1 MELLSSFFNILHNTS
16 ISLKMKKISLFL
28 LVFGTAFGLFAQDPA
43 VQYAATIKAKDLEKH
58 LTFIASDSL
67 KGRNTG
73 SKEQWVAAQYIA
85 NHFKSVGL
93 APVNGSYFQKVDLLN
108 RAWTTVELK
117 AKGKSFLY
125 LRDFI
130 ANALAPI
137 AANTKFKVN
146 FVGYGVQKDGYQDY
160 KNVKANGNFLLA
172 FEGEAKDANRNYV
185 LSGSKNPSAF
195 GKGDGWKEKM
205 KYAKEAGAK
214 GLILITD
221 RDEVAFGNF
230 VRQRQV
236 MAQRFGNERMV
247 FTEDTKD
254 VSGEFPVMVIST
266 DMAAQLLG
274 TDTKSLLDFKTQLGK
289 EKKSL
294 VSKFKANPI
303 ELTIER
309 KESPVDT
316 YNVVGYLEGTDKKD
330 EVIVLTA
337 HYDHIG
343 ISFDG
348 KINNGANDDGSGTVT
363 IMELAEAFAKAAADG
378 KKPRRSILFMTVTG
392 EEKGL
397 LGSEFYSRHPLFPL
411 ANTVCNINIDMVG
424 RDDDEHVGKPD
435 FIYVIGSDKLSSH
448 LHQIM
453 EDQNKKHTG
462 LDLDYR
468 YNDPNDE
475 NRFYYRSDHYNF
487 AKHGIPVAFFFN
499 GVHADYH
506 QPTDD
511 IEKIE
516 FDKAQKVGR
525 LAFYMAWEIAN
536 REQRL
541 PVDSNKP

>member
-1 MELLSSFFNILHNTS
+1 MELLSSFFNISINTTL
-16 ISLKMKKISLFL
+16 SLKMKKFSLFL

-43 VQYAATIKAKDLEKH
+43 IPYAATIKAKDLEKH

-85 NHFKSVGL
+85 NHFKAVGL
-93 APVNGSYFQKVDLLN
+93 APVNGSYFQKVDLVN
-108 RAWTTVELK
+108 RAWTKVDFSS
-117 AKGKSFLY
+117 KGKSFTY
-125 LRDFI
+125 LKDFL
-130 ANALAPI
+130 ANALAPV
-137 AANTKFKVN
+137 AAHSKFNVN
-146 FVGYGVQKDGYQDY
+146 FVGFGVQKDGFQDF
-160 KNVKANGNFLLA
+160 KGLKAKGNFILA
-172 FEGEAKDANRNYV
+172 FEGEAKDANGNFV
-185 LSGSKNPSAF
+185 LSGTKDPSAF

-221 RDEVAFGNF
+221 REEVAFGNF

-254 VSGEFPVMVIST
+254 ASAEFPVVVIST

-274 TDTKSLLDFKTQLGK
+274 TDAKTLLAFKAQIGAA
-289 EKKSL
+289 KKTL
-294 VSKFKANPI
+294 PSKFNPSSI
-303 ELTIER
+303 EVTIER
-309 KESPVDT
+309 SEKPVDT
-316 YNVVGYLEGTDKKD
+316 YNVVGFLEGTDKKD
-330 EVIVLTA
+330 EVVIVTA

-343 ISFDG
+343 VSFDG
-348 KINNGANDDGSGTVT
+348 QINNGANDDGSGTVT
-363 IMELAEAFAKAAADG
+363 VMELAEAFGKAAADG

-397 LGSEFYSRHPLFPL
+397 LGSEYYSRHPLFPL
-411 ANTVCNINIDMVG
+411 ANTVCDLNIDMVG

-453 EDQNKKHTG
+453 EEQNKKHTG

-468 YNDPNDE
+468 FNDPNDV

-511 IEKIE
+511 VEKIE
-516 FDKAQKVGR
+516 FEKAQKVGR
-525 LAFYMAWEIAN
+525 LVFYMAWDIAN

-541 PVDSNKP
+541 PVDSSKP

>member
-1 MELLSSFFNILHNTS
+1 
-16 ISLKMKKISLFL
+16 MKKFSLFL
-28 LVFGTAFGLFAQDPA
+28 LALASGFSALAQDPA
-43 VQYAATIKAKDLEKH
+43 VTYAATIKAKDLEKH

-93 APVNGSYFQKVDLLN
+93 APVNGSYFQKVDLVN
-108 RAWTTVELK
+108 RAWTNVSIK
-117 AKGKSFLY
+117 SKGKSYTYLKDFL
-125 LRDFI
+125 
-130 ANALAPI
+130 ANALAPV
-137 AANTKFKVN
+137 AAQSKFKVN
-146 FVGYGVQKDGYQDY
+146 FIGFGIQKDGFQDY
-160 KNVKANGNFLLA
+160 KNLKAKGNFLLA
-172 FEGEAKDANRNYV
+172 FDGEAKDANGNYV
-185 LSGSKNPSAF
+185 FSGTKDPSVF

-205 KYAKEAGAK
+205 KYAKEAGAR
-214 GLILITD
+214 GLILVTD
-221 RDEVAFGNF
+221 REEVAFENF

-236 MAQRFGNERMV
+236 MAQRFGNERMA
-247 FTEDTKD
+247 FTED
-254 VSGEFPVMVIST
+254 VQNAAAEFPVMVVST
-266 DMAAQLLG
+266 AMAAEILG
-274 TDTKSLLDFKTQLGK
+274 TDTKSLLAYKAEVGLA
-289 EKKSL
+289 KKSIP
-294 VSKFKANPI
+294 SKFNPNPV

-309 KESPVDT
+309 SEKPVDT
-316 YNVVGYLEGTDKKD
+316 YNVVGFLEGTDKKD
-330 EVIVLTA
+330 EVVIITA

-343 ISFDG
+343 VSFDG
-348 KINNGANDDGSGTVT
+348 SINNGANDDGSGTVT
-363 IMELAEAFAKAAADG
+363 VMELAEAFGKAAAEG

-411 ANTVCNINIDMVG
+411 ENTVCDINIDMVG

-453 EDQNKKHTG
+453 EEQNKKHIG

-468 YNDPNDE
+468 YNDPNDP

-487 AKHGIPVAFFFN
+487 AKHRIPVAFFFN

-511 IEKIE
+511 VDKIE

-525 LAFYMAWEIAN
+525 LVFYMAWDISN

>member
-1 MELLSSFFNILHNTS
+1 
-16 ISLKMKKISLFL
+16 MKKLSLFL
-28 LVFGTAFGLFAQDPA
+28 LVFGTSFQMFAQDPA
-43 VQYAATIKAKDLEKH
+43 IQYASTIKAKDLEKH

-93 APVNGSYFQKVDLLN
+93 SPVNGSYFQKVDLLN
-108 RAWTTVELK
+108 RAWTNVELK
-117 AKGKSFLY
+117 AKGKTFFY
-125 LRDFI
+125 LKEFI
-130 ANALAPI
+130 ANALAPVQ
-137 AANTKFKVN
+137 AQSKFKVN
-146 FVGYGVQKDGYQDY
+146 FVGFGIQKEGYQDF
-160 KNVKANGNFLLA
+160 KGLKAKGNFLLA
-172 FEGEAKDANRNYV
+172 FEGEAKDANGNFV
-185 LSGSKNPSAF
+185 LSGTKDPSAF

-221 RDEVAFGNF
+221 RDEKAFGNF

-254 VSGEFPVMVIST
+254 ASAEFPVIVIST
-266 DMAAQLLG
+266 DMAAELLG
-274 TDTKSLLDFKTQLGK
+274 TDAKTLLQFKSQLGT

-294 VSKFKANPI
+294 PSKFSPSTV
-303 ELTIER
+303 EVTIER
-309 KESPVDT
+309 SEKPVDT
-316 YNVVGYLEGTDKKD
+316 YNVVGFLEGTDKKD
-330 EVIVLTA
+330 EIVVVTA

-343 ISFDG
+343 ISYDG
-348 KINNGANDDGSGTVT
+348 QINNGANDDGSGTVT
-363 IMELAEAFAKAAADG
+363 VMELAEAFGKAAAEG

-397 LGSEFYSRHPLFPL
+397 LGSEYYSRHPLFPL
-411 ANTVCNINIDMVG
+411 ANTVCDLNIDMVG

-453 EDQNKKHTG
+453 EEQNKKHTG

-468 YNDPNDE
+468 FNDPNDV

-511 IEKIE
+511 VEKIE

-525 LAFYMAWEIAN
+525 LVFYMAWEISN

-541 PVDSNKP
+541 PVDSSKP